1 MCGLFSNDITLWEC
15 KLCHEEM
22 SRIQLLVDEM
32 DNEGCRKQFNSIYLS
47 LNDSLRSHVNNLPKA
62 FRELIRWS
70 CVSEF
75 PRTQSRF
82 TYLSDFVAHPPSMR
96 SFKKFNVMMKV
107 KILIKNMRNAPQTSR
122 DTA

>member
-1 MCGLFSNDITLWEC
+1 MCGLLSNDITLWEW

-62 FRELIRWS
+62 FRELIRS
-70 CVSEF
+70 QRQRIPQNTKQF
-75 PRTQSRF
+75 L
-82 TYLSDFVAHPPSMR
+82 YLCDFVAHPPSM
-96 SFKKFNVMMKV
+96 MMKV
-107 KILIKNMRNAPQTSR
+107 KFLIKNMRNAPQTSR